1 MGQPLPYASVSD
13 FRWPALCDPTIQAQT
28 LRHEQGQ
35 LVHCRPVLGVLQLDC
50 RLKQAPEQLDDHSA
64 VVGLQQFAVGQG
76 VLAAPAAKELP
87 FLCEQVQAGLEAL
100 LGQAPGLA
108 ISITPASMGASSPI
122 LSGPPRARALTA
134 SSVTCRS
141 SFSGEGWVSIFFIR
155 ASSLLILGWVS
166 DHNNTRLGGEK
177 LSPYATKKQTQTQR
191 YQQFLGV

>member
-100 LGQAPGLA
+100 LGQAPGFVNQLY
-108 ISITPASMGASSPI
+108 ASFHGASSPS
-122 LSGPPRARALTA
+122 LSGLPSTRTLTA
-134 SSVTCRS
+134 S
-141 SFSGEGWVSIFFIR
+141 
-155 ASSLLILGWVS
+155 
-166 DHNNTRLGGEK
+166 
-177 LSPYATKKQTQTQR
+177 
-191 YQQFLGV
+191 